1 MTTVG
6 SLVYHF
12 FEHHLKAE
20 KGLSQASIRSYRD
33 GIRLFLFFIAETTG
47 HPISKLALSD
57 LNVDNVRA
65 FLTHL
70 EGGRGNN
77 IRSRNHR
84 LAMLH
89 TFFAYVG
96 GQAPELL
103 HQAERVAAIPRK
115 RAQPPATRYLER
127 DEIDELFAKLPRDG
141 RLAARDR
148 ALLLFLYNTGA
159 RASEVVD
166 LTIGRLVLAPPPRVN
181 LHGKGDKWRTC
192 PLWPET
198 ARMMQE
204 MLQSRRQTAVPS
216 GPVFLSNVGKPLT
229 RFGLYKLVRRHTGHI
244 PVGENQRVVSPH
256 VLRHTTAVH
265 LLEFRRRPQRHQ
277 GLARSRLLGYDQS
290 LRRDQHPDETRSPR
304 GMPGSFDFFGGTSP
318 TTSLAERTEAPR
330 MACSPLIIKQ
340 SVSKCIFLLTRW
352 VGCDS
357 FSA

>member
-6 SLVYHF
+6 SLVYLF

-33 GIRLFLFFIAETTG
+33 GIRLFLLFMAETTG

-70 EGGRGNN
+70 EGRRGNN

-127 DEIDELFAKLPRDG
+127 DEIDELFTKLPRDG
-141 RLAARDR
+141 RLAVRDR
-148 ALLLFLYNTGA
+148 ALFLFLYNTGA
-159 RASEVVD
+159 RAAEVVD
-166 LTIGRLVLAPPPRVN
+166 LTIGQLVLAPPPRVN

-198 ARMMQE
+198 ARIMQE
-204 MLQSRRQTAVPS
+204 MLQSRRQTAAPS
-216 GPVFLSNVGKPLT
+216 SPVFLSSVGKPLT

-244 PVGENQRVVSPH
+244 PAGENQRAVSPH

-265 LLEFRRRPQRHQ
+265 LLESGVDVNVIRGWLGHVSLDTTNRYAEINIRMKQEALEACQVPSTSSVGPPRRPVWQSEPKLLQ
-277 GLARSRLLGYDQS
+277 WLAAL
-290 LRRDQHPDETRSPR
+290 
-304 GMPGSFDFFGGTSP
+304 
-318 TTSLAERTEAPR
+318 
-330 MACSPLIIKQ
+330 
-340 SVSKCIFLLTRW
+340 
-352 VGCDS
+352 
-357 FSA
+357 

>member
-33 GIRLFLFFIAETTG
+33 GIRLFLLFIAETTG

-57 LNVDNVRA
+57 LNVDYVRA

-115 RAQPPATRYLER
+115 RAQSPATRYLER

-148 ALLLFLYNTGA
+148 ALFLFLYNTGA

-166 LTIGRLVLAPPPRVN
+166 LTIGQLVLAPPSRVN

-204 MLQSRRQTAVPS
+204 MLQSRRQTAAPS
-216 GPVFLSNVGKPLT
+216 GPVFLSSVGKPLT

-265 LLEFRRRPQRHQ
+265 LLESGVDVNVIRGWLGHVSLDTTNRYAEINIRMKQEALEACQVPSTSSVGPPRRPVWQSEPKLLEW
-277 GLARSRLLGYDQS
+277 LAAL
-290 LRRDQHPDETRSPR
+290 
-304 GMPGSFDFFGGTSP
+304 
-318 TTSLAERTEAPR
+318 
-330 MACSPLIIKQ
+330 
-340 SVSKCIFLLTRW
+340 
-352 VGCDS
+352 
-357 FSA
+357 

>member
-33 GIRLFLFFIAETTG
+33 GIRLFLLFIAETTG

-148 ALLLFLYNTGA
+148 ALFLFLYNTGA

-166 LTIGRLVLAPPPRVN
+166 LTIGQLVLAPPSRVN

-204 MLQSRRQTAVPS
+204 MLQSRRQTAAPS
-216 GPVFLSNVGKPLT
+216 GPVFLSSVGKPLT

-265 LLEFRRRPQRHQ
+265 LLESGVDVNVIRGWLGHVSLDTTNRYAEINIRMKQEALEACQVPSTSSVGPPRRPVWQSEPKLLEW
-277 GLARSRLLGYDQS
+277 LAAL
-290 LRRDQHPDETRSPR
+290 
-304 GMPGSFDFFGGTSP
+304 
-318 TTSLAERTEAPR
+318 
-330 MACSPLIIKQ
+330 
-340 SVSKCIFLLTRW
+340 
-352 VGCDS
+352 
-357 FSA
+357 